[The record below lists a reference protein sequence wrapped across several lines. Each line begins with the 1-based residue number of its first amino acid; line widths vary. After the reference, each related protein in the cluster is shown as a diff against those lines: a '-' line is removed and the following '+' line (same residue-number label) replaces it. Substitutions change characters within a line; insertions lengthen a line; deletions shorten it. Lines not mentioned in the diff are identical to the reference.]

1 MLELWYQGFGQNL
14 KVMDF
19 IEDVNEW
26 EQEGFLDEKIWSHLA
41 HKIDQSILPRSPEQ
55 MTPKEQPFIIPSEE
69 GKLT

>member
-1 MLELWYQGFGQNL
+1 
-14 KVMDF
+14 MDF

-41 HKIDQSILPRSPEQ
+41 YKIDQSILPRSPEQ
-55 MTPKEQPFIIPSEE
+55 MTPKEQPFIIPSKE